1 MTGDELFELDPEE
14 FVPARDRLVRELKK
28 TDKAEAARVARL
40 RRPTVAAWGIN
51 VVARRHPKAVAALLK
66 AGDRLRAAQEKAL
79 RGDAGALRTATEE
92 RRKAVADVAG
102 LVAEV
107 LGERASAQAG
117 AVSATLEAAT
127 VDAEVAELVE
137 AGRLDKERSSAAAG
151 FGFGE
156 VGDWTPPPPRAKGA
170 AKQAAKDERPALRVV
185 DKPAAKKPAERKTAE
200 KQPPEKKPAAQ
211 KPDDKLARQLREAT
225 AESKKRAGELHDAEL
240 AVRRLKEDLADAT
253 KALRDARTRAQKAE
267 LQVEQLRQ
275 KAWEQGERSRRR

>member
-28 TDKAEAARVARL
+28 TDQAEAARVARL

-51 VVARRHPKAVAALLK
+51 VVARQHPEAVAALIE

-92 RRKAVADVAG
+92 RRQAVAGVAG

-185 DKPAAKKPAERKTAE
+185 DKPAAQKPAERKTAE
-200 KQPPEKKPAAQ
+200 KKQPEKKPAG

-225 AESKKRAGELHDAEL
+225 AESKKRAAELHDAEL
-240 AVRRLKEDLADAT
+240 AVRRLKEELADAT
-253 KALRDARTRAQKAE
+253 KALREARTRAQQAE

>member
-1 MTGDELFELDPEE
+1 MTPDDLYELDPEE
-14 FVPARDRLVRELKK
+14 FTAARDRLVRELKK
-28 TDKAEAARVARL
+28 TDKDEAARVAKL

-51 VVARRHPKAVAALLK
+51 VVARTHPKAVAALLK

-79 RGDAGALRTATEE
+79 RGDAGALRKATEE
-92 RRKAVADVAG
+92 RRRAVADVAD

-127 VDAEVAELVE
+127 VDPDVAELVE
-137 AGRLDKERSSAAAG
+137 AGRLDKERSAAAAG

-156 VGDWTPPPPRAKGA
+156 VGDWTPPPPRAAKKAAGKA
-170 AKQAAKDERPALRVV
+170 AKEERPALRVV
-185 DKPAAKKPAERKTAE
+185 DKPAGKR
-200 KQPPEKKPAAQ
+200 PPKDE
-211 KPDDKLARQLREAT
+211 PDDKLARQLREAT
-225 AESKKRAGELHDAEL
+225 AESKQRAAELHDAEL
-240 AVRRLKEDLADAT
+240 AVRRLKQELADAT

-267 LQVEQLRQ
+267 LHVEQLRQ